1 MKGLLLGALPAS
13 IVLLAILVLGIMPYM
28 QQASLDLATFNSNA
42 LPTNSSTSTVST
54 TSTSSITSTT
64 STTTSSTSTTIPA
77 NTIYYSLAFNSVPSA
92 GTISFNG
99 TTYENGNA
107 IQVAPGNYPI
117 NAIAPANFIFSSWIS
132 TNSVNLTFANP
143 YSANTNLAVSGN
155 GVVTATFNGITTFSE
170 NGLPANTQWNVTYG
184 SITQNTI
191 APNSISFSTPSGNY
205 TFTVANQVVGNVIY
219 VPTPSSGNVVAGNAT
234 SISFANASFH
244 NSSTSTLTTTAS
256 TTTTTASTTSTTY
269 STTTVQPLK
278 TYKGSIGGFIKVN
291 NQKMSLSISNQTLHS
306 MVVNFKQNGISF
318 NISIQITNSS
328 TPNFY
333 KEITIEESNSTV
345 QNIDAYV
352 SSAVYNFS
360 VPASWISQHGIS
372 SGNIKLFKQISS
384 SQLVPLSTT
393 LLGYNSVDKNYY
405 YSAVSNSLSTYIVG
419 FTTSN
424 AISTASSI
432 TLTSAAGYKT
442 YFWAGAATA
451 TSSHSTAVS
460 FTDNWT
466 NVSVGEYLA
475 TKSHPGGLASIGFSK
490 QITGSMTSAPTPV
503 GAALAYI
510 GANVIFTSNNMNG
523 AVYTANTG
531 IGQSTATSLSL
542 SYTVTSSNSF
552 VILLGAS
559 NYTFPSPTL
568 PGGCTLLQYENES
581 TSGSVF
587 IASCIESSGNSIT
600 INPGK
605 AAEQALAAF
614 VFPPYSVTLDDNPIS
629 GTITT
634 NGNTYSSGNVI
645 QVIGTNTITA
655 NPSPSGSWAFNSWS
669 VSNSVNLSISSLTS
683 NPATFTVMG
692 DGIVTASW
700 NGISKFAESGLPTGT
715 QWSVAFNN
723 ITQNSI
729 APNSIIFSTPPG
741 NYTFSVAN
749 VVVGNAIYIPSPQN
763 SLTVAGNSI
772 EIDFAKIFVIF
783 SGEKPVPVSST
794 NDKLNIII
802 NNNILKGMNIIFNS
816 NINFNMSVNIASPP
830 PNSRFYNEIKI
841 AENKS
846 VDQNVTSVIYN
857 FSVPKSYVNSQNISN
872 SNIKLF
878 KNVSNGWLAL
888 PTVYTGSNSTAYFY
902 YATSNSLST
911 YAVGFTTGNAIGTST
926 PLSLTLPS
934 GYYTYFFG
942 YGGLSGLAGTTAGS
956 AFSDNWTTSVNYTT
970 TISAKGKAQYNMS
983 NIGYM
988 VQKITGTVSGGTAPI
1003 NVTLVGVGANVI
1015 LGNGATYTNSGSS
1028 TSLSLSYTVSTSNS
1042 FAIII
1047 LAAGGSAFSAA
1058 PTTTATGCSLSQD
1071 ISSSTAASAAIFV
1084 CNSIAAGSYTASATT
1099 TKASAWSA
1107 AAYIFP
1113 PYSVT
1118 LDDIPSTYTITT
1130 NGNTYSSGTVIQV
1143 IGTNTITANPPAG
1156 YEFSHWSVSNIIN
1169 LTLSSS
1175 IANPATL
1182 TVMGN
1187 GIVTATYAIPTGIPS
1202 NILNYTPVTLT
1213 YNGLATYPNP
1223 FQQFIPVNALNYTQY
1238 MTYNSNFANFEYFY
1252 ENGTIIPAWI
1262 ESDTSNTLRTWA
1274 KVSNTIFS
1282 YTGSGTATNTIY
1294 LGFASNTLNLLS
1306 SSGTSGIG
1314 EAPQLSSTYAEY
1326 DDGASVFPLYANFAG
1341 TSLPSTFAVNKTGSG
1356 ESYSVNNGLGMTTTS
1371 REAATVLLYSSSAY
1385 NPADYVGYAG
1395 VKTNRNVGNGNP
1407 IGFYTNNVIS
1417 SITGYTIDYG
1427 QNNENGSAGVYM
1439 QVLNKGTSASINP
1452 SITKS
1457 ITTGNYFIYSYYWEA
1472 TGEEFAAVN
1481 YTISASATNSLIPIG
1496 PAYLGER
1503 VSVGSGGAQI
1513 TTNTI
1518 WIRLCAAP
1526 PNDVM
1531 PSSATG

>member
-1 MKGLLLGALPAS
+1 M
-13 IVLLAILVLGIMPYM
+13 
-28 QQASLDLATFNSNA
+28 
-42 LPTNSSTSTVST
+42 
-54 TSTSSITSTT
+54 
-64 STTTSSTSTTIPA
+64 
-77 NTIYYSLAFNSVPSA
+77 
-92 GTISFNG
+92 
-99 TTYENGNA
+99 
-107 IQVAPGNYPI
+107 
-117 NAIAPANFIFSSWIS
+117 
-132 TNSVNLTFANP
+132 
-143 YSANTNLAVSGN
+143 
-155 GVVTATFNGITTFSE
+155 
-170 NGLPANTQWNVTYG
+170 
-184 SITQNTI
+184 
-191 APNSISFSTPSGNY
+191 
-205 TFTVANQVVGNVIY
+205 
-219 VPTPSSGNVVAGNAT
+219 
-234 SISFANASFH
+234 
-244 NSSTSTLTTTAS
+244 
-256 TTTTTASTTSTTY
+256 
-269 STTTVQPLK
+269 
-278 TYKGSIGGFIKVN
+278 
-291 NQKMSLSISNQTLHS
+291 
-306 MVVNFKQNGISF
+306 
-318 NISIQITNSS
+318 
-328 TPNFY
+328 
-333 KEITIEESNSTV
+333 
-345 QNIDAYV
+345 
-352 SSAVYNFS
+352 
-360 VPASWISQHGIS
+360 
-372 SGNIKLFKQISS
+372 
-384 SQLVPLSTT
+384 
-393 LLGYNSVDKNYY
+393 
-405 YSAVSNSLSTYIVG
+405 
-419 FTTSN
+419 
-424 AISTASSI
+424 
-432 TLTSAAGYKT
+432 
-442 YFWAGAATA
+442 
-451 TSSHSTAVS
+451 
-460 FTDNWT
+460 
-466 NVSVGEYLA
+466 
-475 TKSHPGGLASIGFSK
+475 
-490 QITGSMTSAPTPV
+490 
-503 GAALAYI
+503 
-510 GANVIFTSNNMNG
+510 
-523 AVYTANTG
+523 
-531 IGQSTATSLSL
+531 
-542 SYTVTSSNSF
+542 
-552 VILLGAS
+552 
-559 NYTFPSPTL
+559 
-568 PGGCTLLQYENES
+568 
-581 TSGSVF
+581 
-587 IASCIESSGNSIT
+587 
-600 INPGK
+600 
-605 AAEQALAAF
+605 
-614 VFPPYSVTLDDNPIS
+614 DDNPIS

-700 NGISKFAESGLPTGT
+700 NGISKFAESGLPAGT

-1531 PSSATG
+1531 PSSATGAVYKKSTLTLESTGFTATDAKIDGGQLQTLTAQINGGGVSPYTYNFLVYNSIGLVANALYAGVSATSNSFAFTQNSAWGTGTFTANVFITDSSSPPESASNTLTYTAYPTLVAPAITAPTAPNTIYVGQSITVSASSASGGTGSYSYAWSVVSGTSCPDFSNPGNVLSFTYTPFGLTSSCEFEVTATDTGTTTPDTATSAPTAKITVIAHAPAATPANVLYYFPIVLYNNQQSTATPAPFQQFIPVNALNYTQYMTYNSNFANFEYFYSNSMIIPSWIESNQSHTIATWVNIANGIPAGNFITIYLGFASNTLNLLSSSGTSGIGEAPQLTCGPLSSATATSSCATYGAYDDGASVFNNYWNFAGNTLPSGWTDGGVAAPYVIVGNYLLVN